1 MGQYKKPN
9 TSPYNIFGIPIDG
22 DSGYPQLIRLVCV
35 ICGLTLIAL
44 YYEIGIEKQGI
55 YKSIFAT
62 IEHSAN
68 VVPLSI
74 CILIL
79 FDLGR
84 RKVMSLSKWLD
95 DKYNEKRELRTK
107 EREDE
112 LIAESEARGKEIG
125 YAQGKAEGVV
135 QGRAQASLEEKQ
147 KYNSSH

>member
-1 MGQYKKPN
+1 
-9 TSPYNIFGIPIDG
+9 
-22 DSGYPQLIRLVCV
+22 
-35 ICGLTLIAL
+35 
-44 YYEIGIEKQGI
+44 
-55 YKSIFAT
+55 
-62 IEHSAN
+62 
-68 VVPLSI
+68 
-74 CILIL
+74 
-79 FDLGR
+79 
-84 RKVMSLSKWLD
+84 MSLSKWLD